1 MENRVK
7 RNGVGVGLKL
17 MTPEQQQILR
27 QSVQELMPMAADI
40 FDEVRTASQDSEG
53 VTRPAWSAEDHAA
66 GQTLLRAAQK
76 QGLKTRTDDIGNIY
90 ASLPGRDEKIPEILT
105 GSHLDSVARG
115 GNFDG
120 LAGAV
125 AGVTAL
131 AALRRAGIVP
141 DCNLTAMGIRCEE
154 SVWFGI
160 AYIGA
165 RLAVGSLPRAA
176 FDALRRLDSG
186 RTIAAHMADVA
197 VVADNIWRH
206 DTPEISA
213 ANTRAFLELHI
224 EQGPLLIEQA
234 TPVAVATAIRGNL
247 RHGDGVCYGAYQHSA
262 AAPRRLRQDAVLA
275 VTELLQR
282 LEALWHEIED
292 GDDPSAV
299 FTVGKLFTDPD
310 HHAMTKVPGECHFS
324 LNFGSTEQGSLD
336 RMAKAIATL
345 TAEIAPRRRV
355 SFALGDAVGSP
366 PTPLDPGLRGR
377 LSAGAR
383 RLDIPCV
390 EFATVGHDA
399 SIFAS
404 AGIPAAV
411 LLVRNGEGSHNPHE
425 SMDLE
430 DFERGVQV
438 LAATMVDLAGA

>member
-1 MENRVK
+1 
-7 RNGVGVGLKL
+7 
-17 MTPEQQQILR
+17 MTPGQQKALR
-27 QSVQELMPMAADI
+27 EAIGEMMPLAAEI
-40 FDEVRTASQDSEG
+40 FAEVRMASQDREG
-53 VTRPAWSAEDHAA
+53 VTRPAWSAEDQAA
-66 GQTLLRAAQK
+66 GDILLRAARA
-76 QGLKTRTDDIGNIY
+76 QGLTIRTDRIGNTY
-90 ASLPGRDEKIPEILT
+90 ASLKGLDTNAPAILT

-125 AGVTAL
+125 AGVIAL
-131 AALRRAGIVP
+131 AALRRADIVP
-141 DCNLTAMGIRCEE
+141 GCELTAMGIRCEE

-165 RLAVGSLPRAA
+165 RLSVGAMERAE

-186 RTIAAHMADVA
+186 RSLAAHMAEVG
-197 VVADNIWRH
+197 VVADDIWRR
-206 DTPEISA
+206 DGPEITA
-213 ANTRAFLELHI
+213 ANTKAFLELHI

-234 TPVAVATAIRGNL
+234 TALAVATAVRGNL
-247 RHGDGVCYGAYQHSA
+247 RYGDGVCYGAYQHSA

-292 GDDPSAV
+292 NDDPSAV

-310 HHAMTKVPGECHFS
+310 HHALTKVPGECHFS
-324 LNFGSTEQGSLD
+324 LNFGSTEPRTLERLAAAVAS
-336 RMAKAIATL
+336 L
-345 TAEIAPRRRV
+345 TAEIAARRRV
-355 SFALGDAVGSP
+355 RFVLGDPVGSP
-366 PTPLDPGLRGR
+366 PTPLDPNLRAK
-377 LSAGAR
+377 LSASAK
-383 RLDIPCV
+383 LLSIPCL

-399 SIFAS
+399 SIFAR

-411 LLVRNGEGSHNPHE
+411 LLVRNGEGSHNPRE

-430 DFERGVQV
+430 DFELGVNV
-438 LAATMVDLAGA
+438 LAATMIDLADG

>member
-1 MENRVK
+1 
-7 RNGVGVGLKL
+7 
-17 MTPEQQQILR
+17 MTPEQR
-27 QSVQELMPMAADI
+27 QKIRQTVRDLMPLAAEI
-40 FDEVRTASQDSEG
+40 FAEVRTASQDSEG
-53 VTRPAWSAEDHAA
+53 VTRAAWSREDHAA
-66 GQTLLRAAQK
+66 GEILLRAAQA
-76 QGLKTRTDDIGNIY
+76 QGLKTRTDDIGNTY
-90 ASLPGRDEKIPEILT
+90 ASLPGRDTEAPAILT

-125 AGVTAL
+125 AGVMAL

-141 DCNLTAMGIRCEE
+141 DFNLTAMGIRCEE

-165 RLAVGSLPRAA
+165 RLAVGSLPRAE
-176 FDALRRLDSG
+176 FDTLRRLDSG
-186 RTIAAHMADVA
+186 RSVTAHMADVG
-197 VVADNIWRH
+197 VVADDIWRR
-206 DTPEISA
+206 DKPEISA

-234 TPVAVATAIRGNL
+234 APLAVATAIRGNL

-275 VTELLQR
+275 VAELLQR
-282 LEALWHEIED
+282 LETRWHEIED

-299 FTVGKLFTDPD
+299 FTVGKLFTDPA
-310 HHAMTKVPGECHFS
+310 HHALTKVPGECHFS
-324 LNFGSTEQGSLD
+324 LNFGSTEQRSLD
-336 RMAKAIATL
+336 RMAEAVADL
-345 TAEIAPRRRV
+345 TAEIAARRRV
-355 SFALGDAVGSP
+355 RFTLGDAVGSP
-366 PTPLDPGLRGR
+366 PTPLDPGLRAR
-377 LSAGAR
+377 LTNNAKDLA
-383 RLDIPCV
+383 IPCV

-399 SIFAS
+399 SIFAR

-425 SMDLE
+425 TMDLE
-430 DFERGVQV
+430 DFESGVQV
-438 LAATMVDLAGA
+438 LAATLTDLAGA